1 MPSVSGK
8 IIVLTGAASGIGR
21 ETARYL
27 ASQGA
32 KVSIAD
38 IQEQALQK
46 VAAEI
51 EKAGGA
57 IFTSVVDVR
66 NRSQVEDWIRRTVDK
81 FGKLDG
87 AVNLAGVYGKQ
98 SGLANIEEIEDDDW
112 DFVHAVNVKGLLNCL
127 RAQIPEMRHGGS
139 IVNASSVHGLQG
151 SAKTAAYG
159 ASKHAVIGMT
169 KSAAKELAPRGIR
182 CNCICPGVIDTPLA
196 ARAAA
201 ALGARV
207 DDFKGVAPLGRLGTP
222 RDIAYHV
229 EWLLSDGSSY
239 ITGTAQRNDGGWLDY

>member
-1 MPSVSGK
+1 MPSISGK
-8 IIVLTGAASGIGR
+8 TIVLTGAASGIGL

-38 IQEQALQK
+38 IQEQPLQQ

-51 EKAGGA
+51 EKAGG
-57 IFTSVVDVR
+57 IVLTSVVDVR
-66 NRSQVEDWIRRTVDK
+66 NRSQVESWIRRTVDK
-81 FGKLDG
+81 LGGLDG
-87 AVNLAGVYGKQ
+87 AVNLAGVWGKQ
-98 SGLANIEEIEDDDW
+98 TGRANIEEIEDDDW
-112 DFVHAVNVKGLLNCL
+112 DFVHAVNVKGLLNSM
-127 RAQIPEMRHGGS
+127 RAQIPEMRDGGS

-151 SAKTAAYG
+151 SAKTVAYG

-169 KSAAKELAPRGIR
+169 KSAAKELATRGIR
-182 CNCICPGVIDTPLA
+182 CNCICPGVIYTPMA
-196 ARAAA
+196 VNAAA
-201 ALGARV
+201 SLGARIE
-207 DDFKGVAPLGRLGTP
+207 DFKGVAPLGRLGTP